1 MALSITDGIQHVVF
15 VNPKMQ
21 IMPRFSKETHAAIGP
36 EKKMVPV
43 LFDEAILRAIL
54 PIKLMVV
61 VLNPKTMTPVKS
73 TVIEKCEVWPPL
85 IEEIA

>member
-1 MALSITDGIQHVVF
+1 MPLSITDGIQYVVF
-15 VNPKMQ
+15 INPQMQ
-21 IMPRFSKETHAAIGP
+21 IMPRFSSDTHAVVGDD
-36 EKKMVPV
+36 KKQIPV
-43 LFDEAILRAIL
+43 LFDEAILRGIL
-54 PIKLMVV
+54 PAKIMVV

>member
-1 MALSITDGIQHVVF
+1 MLENLQYVVF
-15 VNPKMQ
+15 INPQMQ
-21 IMPRFSKETHAAIGP
+21 IMPRFSPNTHVEVG
-36 EKKMVPV
+36 EDKKRVPV
-43 LFDEAILRAIL
+43 LFDEAIIRGVL
-54 PIKLMVV
+54 PAKVMVV